1 MAWNKKPYLCTMYIF
16 EGDNVNISLLNEAS
30 LPVGLARSV
39 VAAKA
44 SKSNTK
50 ARFMATSAPCS
61 DRRDPCGV
69 FAEDLGLGLSP
80 SVAAARVAAGGRG

>member
-1 MAWNKKPYLCTMYIF
+1 MYIF

-39 VAAKA
+39 VTAKA

-50 ARFMATSAPCS
+50 AHFMATSGPCS
-61 DRRDPCGV
+61 DRRCDPCGV
-69 FAEDLGLGLSP
+69 SAEDLGLGLSP
-80 SVAAARVAAGGRG
+80 SVAAARWRQVGEDEGNVDSWN